1 MQQHAPLAATPTR
14 MMLAGRIGWLRGA
27 VGAAIA
33 TAVTALIGQLMLT
46 GDPALPWLVASMGAS
61 AVLVF
66 VLPASPLAQPWPV
79 FGSHL
84 IAAAIGCA
92 VHALLGAT
100 WLSAGL
106 SVGLA
111 IAAMSLLRCLH
122 PPAGGTVLL
131 TALSTPAVAEAGLS
145 FLVMPLA
152 LNVLVLLSAGLA
164 WNRLTGHSYP
174 HRAAPQAPQPNWIGH
189 IEDGDLD
196 AVLAEWDEVLDVS
209 RDDLAALVHAVEG
222 KVRTRREAEASAKVS
237 APQRQSPRHHPA
249 PAD

>member
-1 MQQHAPLAATPTR
+1 MEPHSPLAATPTR
-14 MMLAGRIGWLRGA
+14 MMFAGRIGWLRGA
-27 VGAAIA
+27 IGGAIA
-33 TAVTALIGQLMLT
+33 IALTALIGRLAL
-46 GDPALPWLVASMGAS
+46 GSDPALPWLVASMGAS

-84 IAAAIGCA
+84 VAAAVGVG
-92 VHALLGAT
+92 VHAVLGAS

-106 SVGLA
+106 AVGLA

-131 TALSTPAVAEAGLS
+131 TALSTPAVAAAGLG

-152 LNVLVLLSAGLA
+152 LNVLVLLAAGFA

-174 HRAAPQAPQPNWIGH
+174 HHAAPQPVQPDWTGH
-189 IEDGDLD
+189 IEDSDLD
-196 AVLAEWDEVLDVS
+196 AVLAEWGEVLDVS
-209 RDDLAALVHAVEG
+209 REDLAALVHAVEG
-222 KVRTRREAEASAKVS
+222 KVRARRDARASG
-237 APQRQSPRHHPA
+237 PRPKNPPPRPA
-249 PAD
+249 PAG

>member
-1 MQQHAPLAATPTR
+1 MEQHAPLAATPTR
-14 MMLAGRIGWLRGA
+14 MMFAGRIGWWRGA
-27 VGAAIA
+27 VGAGLAIA
-33 TAVTALIGQLMLT
+33 LTALIGRLAM
-46 GDPALPWLVASMGAS
+46 GSDPALPWLVASMGAS

-84 IAAAIGCA
+84 VAGAIGVA

-100 WLSAGL
+100 WQSAGL
-106 SVGLA
+106 SVALA

-131 TALSTPAVAEAGLS
+131 TALSSPAVAAAGFS
-145 FLVMPLA
+145 FLILPLA
-152 LNVLVLLSAGLA
+152 LNVLALLSAGLA

-174 HRAAPQAPQPNWIGH
+174 HRPAPPAAQTDWLGH
-189 IEDGDLD
+189 IEDSDLD

-209 RDDLAALVHAVEG
+209 RADLAALVHAVEA
-222 KVRTRREAEASAKVS
+222 KVRQRRGV
-237 APQRQSPRHHPA
+237 
-249 PAD
+249 

>member
-1 MQQHAPLAATPTR
+1 MEPHAPLAATPAR

-27 VGAAIA
+27 IGAGFAIA
-33 TAVTALIGQLMLT
+33 LTALIGRLAL
-46 GDPALPWLVASMGAS
+46 GSDPALPWLVASMGAS

-84 IAAAIGCA
+84 VAAAIGVG
-92 VHALLGAT
+92 VHAVLGAT

-131 TALSTPAVAEAGLS
+131 TALSSPGVAAAGLG

-152 LNVLVLLSAGLA
+152 LNVLVLLGAGVA

-174 HRAAPQAPQPNWIGH
+174 HHAPPQPVQPDWIGH
-189 IEDGDLD
+189 IEDSDLD

-209 RDDLAALVHAVEG
+209 REDLAALVQAVEG
-222 KVRTRREAEASAKVS
+222 KVRARRGATVS
-237 APQRQSPRHHPA
+237 APRR
-249 PAD
+249 

>member
-1 MQQHAPLAATPTR
+1 MEPHSPLAATPTR
-14 MMLAGRIGWLRGA
+14 MMFAGRIGWLRGA
-27 VGAAIA
+27 IGGAIA
-33 TAVTALIGQLMLT
+33 IALTALIGRLAL
-46 GDPALPWLVASMGAS
+46 GSDPALPWLVASMGAS

-84 IAAAIGCA
+84 VAAAIGVG
-92 VHALLGAT
+92 VHAVLGAS

-106 SVGLA
+106 AVGLA

-131 TALSTPAVAEAGLS
+131 TALSTPAVAAAGLG

-152 LNVLVLLSAGLA
+152 LNVLVLLAAGFA

-174 HRAAPQAPQPNWIGH
+174 HHAAPQPVQPDWTGH
-189 IEDGDLD
+189 IEDSDLD

-209 RDDLAALVHAVEG
+209 REDLAALVHAVEG
-222 KVRTRREAEASAKVS
+222 KVRARRDARASEPRPK
-237 APQRQSPRHHPA
+237 SPPPRPA
-249 PAD
+249 PAG